1 MKMSSLKKV
10 IFLVS
15 IAGLLQVA
23 ACASPEP
30 WWKDKPYSQMT
41 PAQQQE
47 QDPEF
52 WFFWGTEHGL
62 GN

>member
-1 MKMSSLKKV
+1 
-10 IFLVS
+10 
-15 IAGLLQVA
+15 
-23 ACASPEP
+23 
-30 WWKDKPYSQMT
+30 MT